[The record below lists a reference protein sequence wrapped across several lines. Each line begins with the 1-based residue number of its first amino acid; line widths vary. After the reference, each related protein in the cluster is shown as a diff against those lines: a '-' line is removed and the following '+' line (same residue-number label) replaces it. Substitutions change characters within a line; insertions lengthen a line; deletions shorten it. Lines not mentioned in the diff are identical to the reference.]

1 MADDSRIEKKLDAIT
16 ELLKHLIAIDLA
28 RGGVPQSEIA
38 KRLKMSNTTINKMV
52 KGVQGPR

>member
-16 ELLKHLIAIDLA
+16 ELLKYLIAIDLA

-38 KRLKMSNTTINKMV
+38 KRVKMATATINKMV